1 MLSKTLD
8 EMITEALSYAKMIP
22 PSALEEHRETV
33 VLCRTMDEPC
43 TMKIG
48 SELLGEE
55 HENTSESMTTA
66 EHPALARQLTDPP
79 AAARA
84 GAGPM
89 PFTLS
94 EQGKMP
100 EQRSSLDVSAK
111 GVSIMIVSQ
120 S

>member
-1 MLSKTLD
+1 MN
-8 EMITEALSYAKMIP
+8 P
-22 PSALEEHRETV
+22 PSALEEHRVTV

-43 TMKIG
+43 TVKMG

-79 AAARA
+79 AAARPD
-84 GAGPM
+84 AGPM
-89 PFTLS
+89 PLTLS
-94 EQGKMP
+94 KHGKMP
-100 EQRSSLDVSAK
+100 EQRSTFDVRAI